1 MPEVMERVR
10 QELGDDAVILHTQQ
24 RRSWWAWLRRLPTV
38 RVWAALSTT
47 AGKERWATET
57 ATRNGES
64 FVANSHSNSQ
74 PLTDEPSPISNPS
87 SARRRRRS
95 SETDDGTARP
105 KKRKRMATT
114 QAGQST
120 DANPSAVAFLQSLP
134 LTEAAGRMERQL
146 QLLTALL
153 WQREGALANMG
164 ALSALWQCG
173 VDLETLQALGMD
185 AVPPEGVDLHQWLH
199 DVLRVRL
206 KATDGIAPTT
216 KVAVLVGPTGVGKTT
231 TVAKIAANEW
241 IRRRRRVALVTVDVF
256 RIGAVQ
262 QLETYARLMGLPFF
276 VATLPEEAERCI
288 RQAQKVA
295 DLVLVD
301 TIGRSPKHDEQLS
314 ALWDLVAAMSPD
326 EVHLTLPANGNPA
339 DLKLAAERFSLFCP
353 THLIITKLDEA
364 TQPGVMVNISHRLN
378 LPIAYL
384 TVGQSVP
391 DDLEIPTPDRLAF
404 WVLSPLRSGCSSA
417 EVKGD
422 A

>member
-1 MPEVMERVR
+1 VIVRCFEGRSMPEVMERVR

-57 ATRNGES
+57 AANCRGAWPCAPTRKETA
-64 FVANSHSNSQ
+64 ANYKGAQ
-74 PLTDEPSPISNPS
+74 PCAPT
-87 SARRRRRS
+87 
-95 SETDDGTARP
+95 
-105 KKRKRMATT
+105 
-114 QAGQST
+114 
-120 DANPSAVAFLQSLP
+120 QSLP

-206 KATDGIAPTT
+206 KVTDGIAPTT

-241 IRRRRRVALVTVDVF
+241 IRRHRRVALVTVDVF

-276 VATLPEEAERCI
+276 VATMPEEAERCVQ
-288 RQAQKVA
+288 QAQRVA

-364 TQPGVMVNISHRLN
+364 TQPGVMVNLSHRLN

>member
-1 MPEVMERVR
+1 MIVRCFEGHSVPEVMERVKR
-10 QELGDDAVILHTQQ
+10 ELGEDAVILHTQQ
-24 RRSWWAWLRRLPTV
+24 RRGLWAWLRRLPMV
-38 RVWAALSTT
+38 RVWVALSTPSN
-47 AGKERWATET
+47 KERWMPETTPQDEAPLTPQATSTSTPPSVRKRKTSSATEESSV
-57 ATRNGES
+57 ASLVPRPSSRSKAKRQTRKVSRE
-64 FVANSHSNSQ
+64 
-74 PLTDEPSPISNPS
+74 EPSAPVVPS
-87 SARRRRRS
+87 
-95 SETDDGTARP
+95 
-105 KKRKRMATT
+105 
-114 QAGQST
+114 
-120 DANPSAVAFLQSLP
+120 P
-134 LTEAAGRMERQL
+134 LERQL
-146 QLLTALL
+146 QLLTAVL
-153 WQREGALANMG
+153 WRQERAFSNMG
-164 ALSALWQCG
+164 AVSALWQCG
-173 VDLETLQALGMD
+173 VDLETLQALRLD
-185 AVPPEGVDLHQWLH
+185 PLPAEGTDLYRWLHQILQ
-199 DVLRVRL
+199 DYL
-206 KATDGIAPTT
+206 KVTDGIAPTT

-241 IRRRRRVALVTVDVF
+241 MRRSRRVALVTVDVF

-314 ALWDLVAAMSPD
+314 VLWDLVAAMSPD

-339 DLKLAAERFSLFCP
+339 DLNLAAERFSLFCP

-364 TQPGVMVNISHRLN
+364 TQPGVMVNLSRRLN

-391 DDLEIPTPDRLAF
+391 DDLEIPTPDRLAS
-404 WVLSPLRSGCSSA
+404 WVLSPLRSGRPSA
-417 EVKGD
+417 EVTGD

>member
-1 MPEVMERVR
+1 MIVRCFEGHSVPEVMERVKR
-10 QELGDDAVILHTQQ
+10 ELGEDAVILHTQQ
-24 RRSWWAWLRRLPTV
+24 RRGLWAWLRRLPMV
-38 RVWAALSTT
+38 RVWVALSTPSN
-47 AGKERWATET
+47 KERWMPETTPQDEAPLTPQATSTSTPPSVRKRKTSSATEESSV
-57 ATRNGES
+57 ASLVPRPSSRSKAKRQTRKVSRE
-64 FVANSHSNSQ
+64 
-74 PLTDEPSPISNPS
+74 EPSAPVVPS
-87 SARRRRRS
+87 
-95 SETDDGTARP
+95 
-105 KKRKRMATT
+105 
-114 QAGQST
+114 
-120 DANPSAVAFLQSLP
+120 P
-134 LTEAAGRMERQL
+134 LERQL
-146 QLLTALL
+146 QLLTAVL
-153 WQREGALANMG
+153 WRQERAFSNMG
-164 ALSALWQCG
+164 AVSALWQCG
-173 VDLETLQALGMD
+173 VDLETLQALRLD
-185 AVPPEGVDLHQWLH
+185 PLPAEGTDLYRWLHQILQ
-199 DVLRVRL
+199 DYL
-206 KATDGIAPTT
+206 KVTDGIAPTT

-241 IRRRRRVALVTVDVF
+241 MRRSRRVALVTVDVF

-314 ALWDLVAAMSPD
+314 ALWDLVAAMNPD

-339 DLKLAAERFSLFCP
+339 DLNLAAERFSLFCP

-364 TQPGVMVNISHRLN
+364 TQPGVMVNLSRRLN

-391 DDLEIPTPDRLAF
+391 DDLEIPTPDRLAS
-404 WVLSPLRSGCSSA
+404 WVLSPLRSGRPSA
-417 EVKGD
+417 EVTGD